1 MRLFLFL
8 NLFIFI
14 WGCTTVEVTKGVIKV
29 TDKVKNSVEEAF
41 PKSKEIKTEKKES
54 EEEEIKMRKSDPISY
69 ASNQMLKN
77 KIMNEDE
84 IKKINEKI
92 SIEMD
97 EAMDFAIN
105 SPLNNQKEIFTDVY
119 DESEP
124 LPISV
129 EERINLYQIPN

>member
-1 MRLFLFL
+1 
-8 NLFIFI
+8 
-14 WGCTTVEVTKGVIKV
+14 
-29 TDKVKNSVEEAF
+29 
-41 PKSKEIKTEKKES
+41 
-54 EEEEIKMRKSDPISY
+54 MRKSDPISY
-69 ASNQMLKN
+69 ASDQMLKN
-77 KIMNEDE
+77 KIMNEEE
-84 IKKINEKI
+84 IKKINEEI

-129 EERINLYQIPN
+129 EERINKILS